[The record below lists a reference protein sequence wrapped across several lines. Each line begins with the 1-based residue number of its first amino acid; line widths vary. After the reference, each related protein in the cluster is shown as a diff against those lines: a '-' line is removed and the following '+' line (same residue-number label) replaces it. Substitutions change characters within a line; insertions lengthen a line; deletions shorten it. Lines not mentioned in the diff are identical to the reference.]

1 MLIKD
6 ILIDEDLSSQVAKAN
21 KERESRHNEMKK
33 QADTRERD
41 QEKKRKKQE
50 RVTRE
55 REQVSRAQNELRTQR
70 KQAQQAS
77 SS

>member
-6 ILIDEDLSSQVAKAN
+6 ILIDEDLSSRVAKAN
-21 KERESRHNEMKK
+21 KERETRHNE
-33 QADTRERD
+33 
-41 QEKKRKKQE
+41 EKARKKQE

-70 KQAQQAS
+70 KQAQRAS
-77 SS
+77 RS